1 MITAGAIRVVERDLV
16 FFRRIWKAVLLSSVV
31 QPLMFLLGVGLGV
44 GTLVD
49 RGPAAADVLGDV
61 SYFAFYAT
69 AIVAT
74 ATMFVA
80 GQEALW
86 PTMDGFMWSNAYRA
100 MLSTPIVSRDVVF
113 GQLMR
118 FALRS
123 AITSSGVAIVLL
135 FFDDTRSWGLPL
147 AVAGGVLTGLSF
159 AMPFAAWTATRDTDS
174 SFAAI
179 LRFIVIPM
187 FLFGG
192 AFYPISQL
200 PGALQ
205 PIAWF
210 TPLWHGVEL
219 SRGSVLGGLTVT
231 DTLLHVGVLALYI
244 TCGTAACLVTFEK
257 RLRT

>member
-1 MITAGAIRVVERDLV
+1 MSTAAAIRVFERDVV
-16 FFRRIWKAVLLSSVV
+16 FMKRIWKALVLSSVV

-44 GTLVD
+44 GALVD
-49 RGPAAADVLGDV
+49 RGRESAEILGGV

-80 GQEALW
+80 SQEAMW
-86 PTMDGFMWSNAYRA
+86 PTMDGFMWSNAYRS
-100 MLSTPIVSRDVVF
+100 MLATPLRSIDVVF
-113 GQLMR
+113 AQLLR

-123 AITSSGVAIVLL
+123 ALTSGGVAAVLVL
-135 FFDDTRSWGLPL
+135 FDDTRTWGLL
-147 AVAGGVLTGLSF
+147 AAMPVGVLMGLAFS
-159 AMPFAAWTATRDTDS
+159 MPIAAWTSTRESDV
-174 SFAAI
+174 SFPAI
-179 LRFIVIPM
+179 LRFVVMPM

-205 PIAWF
+205 PVAWF

-219 SRGSVLGGLTVT
+219 SRGAVLGGLSLGDAV
-231 DTLLHVGVLALYI
+231 LHVGVLVAFVAA
-244 TCGTAACLVTFEK
+244 GTAACAVTFDR
-257 RLRT
+257 RLRS

>member
-1 MITAGAIRVVERDLV
+1 MRYAVVERDLV
-16 FFRRIWKAVLLSSVV
+16 FFRRIWKAVVLSSVV

-100 MLSTPIVSRDVVF
+100 MLSTPIESRDVVF
-113 GQLMR
+113 GQLLR

-123 AITSSGVAIVLL
+123 VITSSGVAAVLL
-135 FFDDTRSWGLPL
+135 LFDDTRSWGLAL
-147 AVAGGVLTGLSF
+147 AVLGGVLTGLSF
-159 AMPFAAWTATRDTDS
+159 AMPFAAWTATRQSDV
-174 SFAAI
+174 SFPAI

-192 AFYPISQL
+192 AFYPITQL
-200 PGALQ
+200 PTALQ
-205 PIAWF
+205 PVAWF

-219 SRGSVLGGLTVT
+219 SRGSVLGGLSAT
-231 DTLLHVGVLALYI
+231 DVLLHVGVLGAYI
-244 TCGTAACLVTFEK
+244 AAGTAACLVTFDR
-257 RLRT
+257 RLRS

>member
-1 MITAGAIRVVERDLV
+1 MSTAGAIRVVERDLV
-16 FFRRIWKAVLLSSVV
+16 YFRRIWKAVVVGSVI

-44 GTLVD
+44 GSLVD
-49 RGPAAADVLGDV
+49 QGPDAVNVLGGS
-61 SYFAFYAT
+61 SYFAFYST

-100 MLSTPIVSRDVVF
+100 MLATPIVARDVVF
-113 GQLMR
+113 GQFLR
-118 FALRS
+118 FAFRS
-123 AITSSGVAIVLL
+123 ALTSSGVVAVLV
-135 FFDDTRSWGLPL
+135 FFDDTRTWRLL
-147 AVAGGVLTGLSF
+147 AAIPGGVLTGLAF
-159 AMPFAAWTATRDTDS
+159 AMPFAAWTATRESDQ

-179 LRFIVIPM
+179 LRFIVVPM

-200 PGALQ
+200 PLALQ
-205 PIAWF
+205 GIAWV

-219 SRGSVLGGLTVT
+219 CRGSVLGGLSIIDIAV
-231 DTLLHVGVLALYI
+231 HVGVLGLYI
-244 TCGTAACLVTFEK
+244 VAGTAACLVTFDR
-257 RLRT
+257 RLRS

>member
-1 MITAGAIRVVERDLV
+1 MIASGALRVVERDLV
-16 FFRRIWKAVLLSSVV
+16 FFRRIWKAVVLSSVI

-44 GTLVD
+44 GSLVD
-49 RGPAAADVLGDV
+49 RGPAAGDVLGDV

-69 AIVAT
+69 AIIAT

-113 GQLMR
+113 GQLLR

-123 AITSSGVAIVLL
+123 AITSSGVAVVLL
-135 FFDDTRSWGLPL
+135 AFDDTRSWGLVL
-147 AVAGGVLTGLSF
+147 AVPGGVLTGLAF
-159 AMPFAAWTATRDTDS
+159 AMPFAAWTATRDSDI
-174 SFAAI
+174 SFPAI

-192 AFYPISQL
+192 AFYPITQL
-200 PGALQ
+200 PAALQ
-205 PIAWF
+205 PVAWF

-219 SRGSVLGGLTVT
+219 CRGAVLGGLGLLDVA
-231 DTLLHVGVLALYI
+231 LHVGVLGLYI
-244 TCGTAACLVTFEK
+244 AAGTAACLVTFDR
-257 RLRT
+257 RLRS

>member
-1 MITAGAIRVVERDLV
+1 MILS
-16 FFRRIWKAVLLSSVV
+16 AVI

-44 GTLVD
+44 GSLVD
-49 RGPAAADVLGDV
+49 RGPAAADVLGGA

-69 AIVAT
+69 AIIAT

-86 PTMDGFMWSNAYRA
+86 PTLDGFMWSNAYRA
-100 MLSTPIVSRDVVF
+100 MLATPIVSRDVVF
-113 GQLMR
+113 GQLLK

-123 AITSSGVAIVLL
+123 VITSSGVVAVLL

-147 AVAGGVLTGLSF
+147 AVLGGVLTGLAF
-159 AMPFAAWTATRDTDS
+159 AMPFAAWSATRESDQ

-192 AFYPISQL
+192 AFYPITQL
-200 PGALQ
+200 PTSLQ
-205 PIAWF
+205 PVAWF

-219 SRGSVLGGLTVT
+219 CRGAVLGGLSLSDVV
-231 DTLLHVGVLALYI
+231 LHIGVLGLFIAA
-244 TCGTAACLVTFEK
+244 GTAACMVTFER
-257 RLRT
+257 RLRS